1 MTLWLEASQCKS
13 PAYQFWWPYA
23 LWHGDVMNLVCHVIS
38 QDYVIKR
45 PGHCMDK
52 SPPMKG
58 ALLQSFVVIATLVV
72 EMYF

>member
-1 MTLWLEASQCKS
+1 
-13 PAYQFWWPYA
+13 
-23 LWHGDVMNLVCHVIS
+23 MNLVCHVIS